1 MKGND
6 TAEMN
11 DYNEKSMEYEKSLD
25 SAYKKELGI
34 FYTSTKLA
42 KKIIEFLNIPLESTI
57 MDPCC
62 GTGSFIISA
71 ENLGYKNLFGADIDS
86 CAVKICKKS
95 SKLKNIEV
103 LDTLGNSGSSVLR
116 KVKSLQQVDYVI
128 GNPPYAPISK
138 DIQVDT
144 SDYLFLRD
152 VKDSGSNLFIAALYR
167 AFELAKPTGMISYII
182 PKNFLHVA
190 SYSLLRKKILKE
202 KSIHSIID
210 IGACFKSVRGEQ
222 IILTLRNSYE
232 RDNNFLIF
240 KYENEEFV
248 EKLKVKQDFYQDEIL
263 LFDNKADYNIYQK
276 LESSYKKFSDICTGY
291 VGRGKSKQESAIT
304 GKDIRKFG
312 FKNVNV
318 PKKGNKVFIQN
329 IYSAEAGIIAS
340 FAGELEATQTVTVFT
355 DGDEKMCRY
364 ILGFLHSRLCNY
376 YLIKFCYNSSRLTMH
391 TDAKY
396 LKKLPLIIN
405 EKTFSK
411 IISIVKGLEVIEYMC
426 DEWFEMI
433 EDLNKLIYQT
443 YNIEIEE
450 RNYIDLQIK
459 SIQSKRWNNDK

>member
-103 LDTLGNSGSSVLR
+103 LDTLGNNGSSVLR

-222 IILTLRNSYE
+222 IVLTLRNSYE
-232 RDNNFLIF
+232 ENNNFLIF

-263 LFDNKADYNIYQK
+263 LFDNKNDYNIYQK

-291 VGRGKSKQESAIT
+291 VGRGKSKQENAIT

-312 FKNVNV
+312 FKNVSV

-364 ILGFLHSRLCNY
+364 MLGFLHSRLCNY
-376 YLIKFCYNSSRLTMH
+376 YLIKLY
-391 TDAKY
+391 
-396 LKKLPLIIN
+396 
-405 EKTFSK
+405 
-411 IISIVKGLEVIEYMC
+411 
-426 DEWFEMI
+426 
-433 EDLNKLIYQT
+433 YQVQ
-443 YNIEIEE
+443 Y
-450 RNYIDLQIK
+450 K
-459 SIQSKRWNNDK
+459 